1 MPIPSNET
9 PTLEEVRF
17 QGQTLGTIS
26 RELSPTSNLRSG
38 SGVHLD
44 PDLNRE
50 ALPRQQ
56 GWLPCFGQVGSA
68 QSHLK
73 NQKVRE
79 GDLFLFFGW
88 FRKVI
93 QVDGRYCYD
102 PAADDIQALFGWL
115 FGWLQV
121 GAIYRPGVDGHEPPI
136 WASDHPHVKNELR
149 RKVSNNTLYVASS
162 SLQLPGLEHL
172 PGGGAFRQFS
182 AGLQLTA
189 EGKQRSIWRLP
200 HCFYP
205 NGASALTYHKDL
217 GRWAKDKHSIL
228 LRTVGR
234 GQEFVLD
241 CEHHAGV
248 DRWLEDIFRLAFP
261 MQEGSV

>member
-115 FGWLQV
+115 W
-121 GAIYRPGVDGHEPPI
+121 
-136 WASDHPHVKNELR
+136 
-149 RKVSNNTLYVASS
+149 
-162 SLQLPGLEHL
+162 
-172 PGGGAFRQFS
+172 GGAGFLGHQFGVKS
-182 AGLQLTA
+182 PSKEIEHDNKEQQ
-189 EGKQRSIWRLP
+189 ER
-200 HCFYP
+200 
-205 NGASALTYHKDL
+205 NG
-217 GRWAKDKHSIL
+217 
-228 LRTVGR
+228 
-234 GQEFVLD
+234 
-241 CEHHAGV
+241 
-248 DRWLEDIFRLAFP
+248 
-261 MQEGSV
+261 